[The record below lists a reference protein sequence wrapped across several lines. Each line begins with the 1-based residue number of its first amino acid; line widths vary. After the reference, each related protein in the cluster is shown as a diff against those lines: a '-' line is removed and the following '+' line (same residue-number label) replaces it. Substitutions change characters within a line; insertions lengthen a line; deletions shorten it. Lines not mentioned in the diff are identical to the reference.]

1 MTSSAWLPLL
11 SEGGVSEGR
20 GGRIN
25 EVLSI
30 SLHDALPIYEVLS
43 ILLYMIYLCIY
54 LPPPPLSGENNLLEG
69 GE

>member
-20 GGRIN
+20 GGRTN
-25 EVLSI
+25 
-30 SLHDALPIYEVLS
+30 EVLS